1 VISAACP
8 CESVP
13 LLSPEQFFLNKK
25 QVTTRLL
32 RRVIGTLTWRWI
44 VSINYDQH
52 AWIQAG
58 KAMIRTLQVI
68 SLSLAALIL
77 AACSVSRTT
86 AIDEPATHEGL
97 QRIQVGNI
105 DAVYQRPGVNYSQY
119 RRLLIRDV
127 DIAFS
132 RGWEQTQKSATSSW
146 SHEDSERIK
155 RELADLF
162 ARTVRRELETE
173 GGYEVV
179 SAPGQDVLEIRPSII
194 DLYINAPDLSRSEPG
209 IVRRYTMEAGRMTLV
224 AELRDSI
231 SGELLARA
239 YDKRDDMRGTQWEW
253 TTSVTNSQKAQQAI
267 SLWADALRDA
277 LDRARTTP

>member
-1 VISAACP
+1 M
-8 CESVP
+8 
-13 LLSPEQFFLNKK
+13 
-25 QVTTRLL
+25 
-32 RRVIGTLTWRWI
+32 
-44 VSINYDQH
+44 
-52 AWIQAG
+52 QAG
-58 KAMIRTLQVI
+58 EAMISPLQVI
-68 SLSLAALIL
+68 SLSLAPIIL
-77 AACSVSRTT
+77 AACSATSTT
-86 AIDEPATHEGL
+86 AIDEPSTHEGL
-97 QRIQVGNI
+97 QPVQVRNI

-132 RGWEQTQKSATSSW
+132 RGWERNQKSATSTW
-146 SHEDSERIK
+146 SREDSERIK
-155 RELADLF
+155 RDLADLF

-194 DLYINAPDLSRSEPG
+194 DLYINAPEPSRTDAG

-239 YDKRDDMRGTQWEW
+239 YDKREDMRGTQWEW
-253 TTSVTNSQKAQQAI
+253 TTSVTNNQKAQLAI

-277 LDRARTTP
+277 LDRARATT